1 MAAANLE
8 SVAGPDNGVVFLDF
22 IPLIFTSRIFI
33 ESIMTVR
40 KVFLCLGSF
49 LLVSAS
55 VWETRISSPF
65 YPAQLKTGSP
75 QSEVGIQGVQQSKAT
90 GFVRHVEAA
99 AFPNEF
105 HGEIIAGPES
115 GAESCYLIY
124 TRVPPGVHGP
134 ALHTHSV
141 DQFYFILSG
150 TMNVQLGE
158 DKFVVGPETLVF
170 IPTGTPHMNWNSGS
184 VSEAHLE
191 IIVPP
196 ASLESLAKPASPRNV
211 PNAKEYIRRVKREL
225 FQGQGFAAQWLAR
238 QTTGSEHA
246 AVREDVLQP
255 GSGSAGLHF
264 NAFDQFYF
272 VIEGKMNVELG
283 FRHLQAGANTLVL
296 VPAGMVHRIWN
307 DGPEVERH
315 ITILVPEREP
325 LEKFEYPAEIHREQA
340 R

>member
-8 SVAGPDNGVVFLDF
+8 SVGVPNTEVVLVGFVL
-22 IPLIFTSRIFI
+22 LVFTSRICV
-33 ESIMTVR
+33 ESTMTALR
-40 KVFLCLGSF
+40 VFLCLGS
-49 LLVSAS
+49 LLLAS
-55 VWETRISSPF
+55 VGVWEPRVSSSV
-65 YPAQLKTGSP
+65 YLAQLKTAPP
-75 QSEVGIQGVQQSKAT
+75 QSGTGIQGVQPTKAT
-90 GFVRHVEAA
+90 GFVRHVDVAT
-99 AFPNEF
+99 FPNEF
-105 HGEIIAGPES
+105 HGEIIAGPNS

-141 DQFYFILSG
+141 DQFYFVLSG

-170 IPTGTPHMNWNSGS
+170 IPAGTPHMNWNSGS
-184 VSEAHLE
+184 VSETHLE

-196 ASLESLAKPASPRNV
+196 APLESLAKPAFPRKV
-211 PNAKEYIRRVKREL
+211 PNAKEYIRRVKREPL
-225 FQGQGFAAQWLAR
+225 QGQGFAAQWLAR
-238 QTTGSEHA
+238 QSTGSKHA
-246 AVREDVLQP
+246 AVRQDELQQ
-255 GSGSAGLHF
+255 GSGSTGLHF
-264 NAFDQFYF
+264 NAFDQFFF
-272 VIEGKMNVELG
+272 VTNGKMNVELG

-307 DGPEVERH
+307 DGPAVERH

-325 LEKFEYPAEIHREQA
+325 LEKFEYPVESFQEQS

>member
-1 MAAANLE
+1 MATANLE
-8 SVAGPDNGVVFLDF
+8 SVVGADNELALLGF
-22 IPLIFTSRIFI
+22 IPLVFTSCIYI
-33 ESIMTVR
+33 ERIMTSL
-40 KVFLCLGSF
+40 KVLLCLGSF
-49 LLVSAS
+49 LAVSIGGL
-55 VWETRISSPF
+55 EPRISSPV
-65 YPAQLKTGSP
+65 YPAQLKTDSP
-75 QSEVGIQGVQQSKAT
+75 QSGVGIQGVQQTKAT
-90 GFVRHVEAA
+90 GFVRHVDAA
-99 AFPNEF
+99 GFPSAF

-134 ALHTHSV
+134 GLHTHSV

-150 TMNVQLGE
+150 TMNVQLGA

-170 IPTGTPHMNWNSGS
+170 IPAGTPHMNWNSGS

-196 ASLESLAKPASPRNV
+196 APLESLAKPASPRKV
-211 PNAKEYIRRVKREL
+211 PNAKEYIRPVKREL

-238 QTTGSEHA
+238 QSTGSEHA
-246 AVREDVLQP
+246 AVREDELQP

-264 NAFDQFYF
+264 SAFDQFYF
-272 VIEGKMNVELG
+272 VTDGKMNVDLG
-283 FRHLQAGANTLVL
+283 FRHLRAGENTLVL
-296 VPAGMVHRIWN
+296 IPAGMVHRIWN
-307 DGPEVERH
+307 DGPAVEKH

-325 LEKFEYPAEIHREQA
+325 LEKFEYPAEIHREQV